1 MKYIIYKGV
10 RYSKSYYN
18 YLVYK
23 VVREGMSITQVCY
36 LWGVDDVSMV
46 RSWVRDFMKKRGMTR
61 IPKRLKAEAG
71 APMLNIPVRIEN
83 EFRRL
88 EETILYLQLLVEA
101 AFSEVDD
108 VTKKKLLQQLPPKQ
122 RKSLKKRGKLST

>member
-23 VVREGMSITQVCY
+23 VVREGMSITKVCY
-36 LWGVDDVSMV
+36 LWGIEDVSML
-46 RSWVRDFMKKRGMTR
+46 RTWVSEFMKKRGMTR
-61 IPKRLKAEAG
+61 IPRRLKTEVG
-71 APMLNIPVRIEN
+71 APKINIPECIDH

-101 AFSEVDD
+101 AFSEVDE
-108 VTKKKLLQQLPPKQ
+108 VTKKKLLQQLPPKL
-122 RKSLKKRGKLST
+122 RKSLKQKGKLST